1 MKIKACIIED
11 EPLIRQG
18 LEKQLKDCGHDLEVV
33 GAVASIA
40 EALPIINRYLPD
52 VVFLD
57 VDLGNGGSGFDLF
70 EEYPNPRF
78 EVIFVTGF
86 DHHAVKAIRYSC
98 LDYLL
103 KPVSRRELQSALNRL
118 KARRQPVLGQER
130 LELLIRQ
137 SAPDARSLSKMALPT
152 RDGYVLQSLSLIEYF
167 ESDGNYAQMHVLGG
181 MPSTFVS
188 YSLKDLE
195 ALLPDTF
202 VRCHRSFLV
211 NVNQIKEINKTAFRL
226 HLESGKW
233 VAASQRSLADVIQRI
248 QS

>member
-57 VDLGNGGSGFDLF
+57 VDLGNVSSGFDLF

-103 KPVSRRELQSALNRL
+103 KPVSRRELQLALNRL
-118 KARRQPVLGQER
+118 KARRQPILGQER
-130 LELLIRQ
+130 LELLIR
-137 SAPDARSLSKMALPT
+137 
-152 RDGYVLQSLSLIEYF
+152 
-167 ESDGNYAQMHVLGG
+167 
-181 MPSTFVS
+181 
-188 YSLKDLE
+188 
-195 ALLPDTF
+195 
-202 VRCHRSFLV
+202 
-211 NVNQIKEINKTAFRL
+211 
-226 HLESGKW
+226 
-233 VAASQRSLADVIQRI
+233 
-248 QS
+248 